1 LDTLGSPRESSS
13 FIPTSNLS
21 SSSHTGSFPEIVGYA
36 TEEFSSNSMCS
47 SPDDVCYNQIQLE
60 QMAGH
65 LRSLTHVTFAGAV
78 LAVYPYLDRYVL
90 AAAGNTVWYQL
101 FP

>member
-1 LDTLGSPRESSS
+1 
-13 FIPTSNLS
+13 
-21 SSSHTGSFPEIVGYA
+21 
-36 TEEFSSNSMCS
+36 MCS

-60 QMAGH
+60 QMTGH

-90 AAAGNTVWYQL
+90 AAAGNTVWHNTAGINYFL
-101 FP
+101 SFILKS